1 MGSPI
6 NRINIIDGNNYF
18 RRRIET
24 DSFGHPVK
32 SCFNEIQ
39 AMHGLVICCWD
50 GKYSKQA
57 RQALYPDYKAKRVFA
72 GEDIYA
78 SQNLLRELLAFS
90 KAIQVTVDGFEAD
103 DVIAKLTYKYKDVAP
118 IFINSNDLDLYQ
130 LGQSMAR
137 DSFPEEPKYIKLYK
151 TMIGDPS
158 DNIPGC
164 KGFGKES
171 WKKLTDEQKQIMESV
186 IASGHL
192 LTPNEIMEKVS
203 FLPVKIVNWFG
214 VKENMEELRLYYRII
229 GFIDVPDDLIEKNM
243 TQGLNRP
250 DLAYPIM
257 EQYML

>member
-1 MGSPI
+1 MIQKISI
-6 NRINIIDGNNYF
+6 MDMNNYF

-24 DSFGHPVK
+24 NTMGNPVRA
-32 SCFNEIQ
+32 CFNEIQ
-39 AMHGLVICCWD
+39 ATPGLVICCWD
-50 GKYSKQA
+50 GKYSKKA
-57 RQALYPDYKAKRVFA
+57 RQDLYPAYKAKRVFA

-90 KAIQVTVDGFEAD
+90 KAIQITVDGYEAD
-103 DVIAKLTYKYKDVAP
+103 DVIAKLTYQYKDVAP

-171 WKKLTDEQKQIMESV
+171 WKKLSDKDKQTLEFV
-186 IASGHL
+186 IASGQL
-192 LTPNEIMEKVS
+192 MTPAEIMEKVS
-203 FLPVKIVNWFG
+203 FLPVKVVNWFG
-214 VKENMEELRLYYRII
+214 VPDNMKELRLYYRII
-229 GFIDVPDDLIEKNM
+229 GFIDVPDELMNKNLA
-243 TQGLNRP
+243 QGLNRP

-257 EQYML
+257 EQFML